1 MAPHVPA
8 PLPIGATIGIV
19 GGGQLGR
26 MLGLAALD
34 LGFRVHV
41 YAPPEADN
49 VAFAIAHQT
58 VAAPY
63 EDAAAMARFAAGVDV
78 LTYEFE
84 NVPVAALDGIATAI
98 HPSPQALLKAQDRL
112 TEKAFLAECGL
123 PVGHHI
129 AVSSAADLDAA
140 RIEIPDGILKA
151 RRLGYDGKGQARVT
165 PDVASEAA
173 FAAIGAVPAI
183 LEARI
188 PFVAETSLVLARA
201 LDGSTR
207 AYAMA
212 RNVHEA
218 GILRE
223 TRFPAPVDAAVAE
236 QAAGWV
242 ATLTARLAYVG
253 VIGVEFFV
261 TGDPAAPLIANEMA
275 PRVHNTG
282 HWTMDGADTSQF
294 ENHIRAIAGW
304 PLGSTR
310 RTADVTMLNLIG
322 DDIDALPA
330 HLQNPAAMP
339 HVYGKRETRPGRKM
353 GHVNFVA
360 DMVDFDGDR
369 C

>member
-1 MAPHVPA
+1 MR
-8 PLPIGATIGIV
+8 PLATGATIGIV

-41 YAPPEADN
+41 FAPPEADN
-49 VAFAIAHQT
+49 VAFAIAHDT
-58 VAAPY
+58 VEAPY

-84 NVPVAALDGIATAI
+84 NVPVAALADIATPI

-123 PVGHHI
+123 PVGRH
-129 AVSSAADLDAA
+129 APVASVAQLDAA
-140 RIEIPDGILKA
+140 REAIPDGILKA

-165 PDVASEAA
+165 PDVPSADA
-173 FAAIGAVPAI
+173 FAEIGAVPAI

-188 PFVAETSLVLARA
+188 PFRAETSLVLVRGM
-201 LDGSTR
+201 DGASR
-207 AYAMA
+207 AYDRAH
-212 RNVHEA
+212 NSHEA

-223 TRFPAPVDAAVAE
+223 TAFPAPVDAA
-236 QAAGWV
+236 AAGKAAAWV
-242 ATLTARLAYVG
+242 ARLCEALAYVG

-261 TGDPAAPLIANEMA
+261 TGDPETPLIANEMA

-304 PLGSTR
+304 PLGSTQR
-310 RTADVTMLNLIG
+310 RADVTMRNLIG
-322 DDIDALPA
+322 DEIDDLPA

-353 GHVNFVA
+353 GHVNFIA
-360 DMVDFDGDR
+360 GTVDFDGNR